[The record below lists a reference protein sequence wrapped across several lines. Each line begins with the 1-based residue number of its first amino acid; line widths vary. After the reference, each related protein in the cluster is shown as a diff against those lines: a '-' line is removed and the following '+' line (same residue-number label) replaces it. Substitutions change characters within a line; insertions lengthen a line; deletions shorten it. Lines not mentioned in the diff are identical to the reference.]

1 MTDESWPDGIEPPKA
16 VIEAAA
22 WASRFIDDA
31 PELNLTALKAW
42 FGTSRENRDAF
53 AAVMFS
59 TPLSDDI
66 RARVEQSLGQSFP
79 SAHRSPAH
87 IIPIEA
93 ARTSEPGGT
102 VRPRDEPQSRIGRGT
117 RIGLAATACA
127 AVLAVA
133 IGVAPS
139 LTSLS
144 IFSAASAEVF
154 QTGHGDIRSF
164 ALEDGS
170 NMTLDTHSR
179 VKVVIDRARRHAM
192 LEEGRARFVVKSDN
206 RPFTIEAGTGKAVTR
221 TGTLDVAIDSDQR
234 VDLQLRAGAA
244 DLHDGDES
252 KDSVVR
258 MLTIDQ
264 PVTYQSSLFDPRPVA
279 TPVAD
284 TRNWTE
290 GWVDYR
296 TISLGDLVREANRYA
311 KKRILID
318 DQTLNSLAVT
328 GRFKLTD
335 TDGFAKR
342 IAELFSLKVVK
353 KSDGIHL
360 TR

>member
-1 MTDESWPDGIEPPKA
+1 MSDEPWPDGVEPPRA

-22 WASRFIDDA
+22 WASRFLDEDSEI
-31 PELNLTALKAW
+31 NLAALKAW
-42 FGTSRENRDAF
+42 FVTSRENRDAF

-59 TPLSDDI
+59 TPMSDDI
-66 RARVEQSLGQSFP
+66 RALVEQTLGQSFP
-79 SAHRSPAH
+79 SMHRSPAH

-102 VRPRDEPQSRIGRGT
+102 VRPRYASRSRLGRT
-117 RIGLAATACA
+117 ARIGLAATACA

-133 IGVAPS
+133 VGVAPS
-139 LTSLS
+139 LTGLS
-144 IFSAASAEVF
+144 MFSAARAEVF

-164 ALEDGS
+164 ALADGS
-170 NMTLDTHSR
+170 NVTLDTDSR
-179 VKVVIDRARRHAM
+179 VKVVMDRARRHAT
-192 LEEGRARFVVKSDN
+192 LEEGRARFVVKADD
-206 RPFTIEAGTGKAVTR
+206 RPFTIEAGTGKVVTR
-221 TGTLDVAIDSDQR
+221 RGTLDVAVDRDRR

-244 DLHDGDES
+244 DLRDGGES
-252 KDSVVR
+252 KDSVAR
-258 MLTIDQ
+258 MLTVDQ
-264 PVTYQSSLFDPRPVA
+264 PVTYQSGLFEPRPVA

-296 TISLGDLVREANRYA
+296 TIPLGDLVREANRYA
-311 KKRILID
+311 KKPIMID
-318 DQTLNSLAVT
+318 DQVLNSLAAT

-335 TDGFAKR
+335 TDGFVKR
-342 IAELFSLKVVK
+342 IAELFSLKVTK